1 MAKKNARRRGKH
13 VPQRTC
19 VACRQVEAKG
29 SLIRLVRTPQG
40 VLPDPSGKLP
50 GRGAYLHANPECWQR
65 GLAGS
70 LAKALNTQLD
80 EANRARLQI
89 AFEELNERNP

>member
-13 VPQRTC
+13 IPQRTC

-29 SLIRLVRTPQG
+29 SLIRLVRTPDG
-40 VLPDPSGKLP
+40 VLLDPSGKLP
-50 GRGAYLHANPECWQR
+50 GRGAYLHANPDCWRR

-70 LAKALNTQLD
+70 LEKALATQLQ
-80 EANRARLQI
+80 EADRARLQA
-89 AFEELNERNP
+89 AFDELAAQDA